1 MAEIWSL
8 SIGALAR
15 GSDTKV
21 PTIRY
26 YEESGLMPAPPRT
39 QGGQRRYTEAHLER
53 LKFIR
58 HARDLGF
65 TIEDILELL
74 RLSAHPDSPCD
85 AVDALTAKHLRE
97 VESKIKRLQS
107 LKRELTRMIG
117 ACANG
122 ALKDCRIIGTL
133 ADHAR
138 CQEDH

>member
-1 MAEIWSL
+1 MPEIWSL

-26 YEESGLMPAPPRT
+26 YEESGQMPAPPRT
-39 QGGQRRYTEAHLER
+39 EGGQRRYTQAHLER

-58 HARDLGF
+58 HSRDLGF